1 MDLACG
7 GQIWGFKMTL
17 YDLIFL
23 AILAV
28 LGFTGVMRGGIRS
41 LIDLVA
47 FFLAFF
53 IAAIGMGFLRNAF
66 HLDVLTGYIAAV
78 IVFVAILLIVRYL
91 GHSLSDAIHKQKAL
105 GIFDRVLGGALG
117 ILASCFILGVFHLIF
132 CAVTPMDRRP
142 AMFVDAKVYPLSK
155 RSAEII
161 QALLPQ
167 GTGMAEKVQV
177 DN

>member
-1 MDLACG
+1 
-7 GQIWGFKMTL
+7 MTL

-23 AILAV
+23 AMLAV

-53 IAAIGMGFLRNAF
+53 VAAISMGFMRQSF
-66 HLDVLTGYIAAV
+66 HLDIVTGYVAAV

-105 GIFDRVLGGALG
+105 GIFDRILGGALG
-117 ILASCFILGVFHLIF
+117 ILASLFILGLFHLAF
-132 CAVTPMDRRP
+132 SLVTPIDRQPSWFRE
-142 AMFVDAKVYPLSK
+142 AKVYPLSV
-155 RSAEII
+155 RSAKAI

-167 GTGMAEKVQV
+167 GTGLADKVAPAV
-177 DN
+177 EN